1 MFLIVQW
8 IQWKT
13 YRSSCL
19 EVFCRK
25 GFLRNLAKC
34 TRKHL
39 CQRFFLFADGLW
51 QFRNIFFLPWWDRF
65 KNMIKIKVYSLLT
78 LNLLSANSTK
88 WSNTLKQ
95 FVGCCLSVFD
105 HFVELALKRL
115 KVTVNLFLV
124 NLSHFIPLFL
134 FLGAI
139 KWEH

>member
-1 MFLIVQW
+1 MIVQW

-65 KNMIKIKVYSLLT
+65 KNMIKIKVYSLIT

-95 FVGCCLSVFD
+95 FVAHSQRIVWACLTILWSW
-105 HFVELALKRL
+105 RL
-115 KVTVNLFLV
+115 KGQKLLLINFWSILLV
-124 NLSHFIPLFL
+124 LYPFFC
-134 FLGAI
+134 F
-139 KWEH
+139 